1 MAVGA
6 DGKQCEWEISVVEG
20 EDRVGNISRHLR
32 SHGITQETLREKAKT
47 IVEQLASAVAR
58 KAANRE
64 LAAEYKRRLFDF
76 ISSAHLPFNIVENE
90 ELVALVKFLSGG
102 PGLPQ
107 GCQCRQGARDGLI
120 ESAREKLARCL
131 KGLAGRPVTLAVD
144 SGTVWRRYFTVVAMC
159 PGELPLIVSMAHDES
174 LGVGGGDHGRQ
185 TAENIARH
193 IEGIIKGPLS
203 ESTVVAIVADNAAN
217 MQAAIKMLSTDA
229 VADVKPAQTLS
240 DALLDELLEAFE
252 PVDAAAAAP
261 QAEEAPPKFDGC
273 LLTILPQ
280 RCVAHVLQLIVRDI
294 LADDVMAPLV
304 RAYDGEKKKSS
315 ETEVDTRWNSKY
327 RVLVDLGEAQVGDL
341 GYQRQKA

>member
-1 MAVGA
+1 MAQPPARRDRSPSPDEPEVIIEEPAPAPAQLPVFQLAAATRASTVLPTRSSWVYDALTVVREESGGAGKKRTHVCRCMAVGA

-120 ESAREKLARCL
+120 ESARQKLARCL

-174 LGVGGGDHGRQ
+174 LGVGGDDHGRQ
-185 TAENIARH
+185 TAENI
-193 IEGIIKGPLS
+193 K
-203 ESTVVAIVADNAAN
+203 V
-217 MQAAIKMLSTDA
+217 
-229 VADVKPAQTLS
+229 
-240 DALLDELLEAFE
+240 
-252 PVDAAAAAP
+252 
-261 QAEEAPPKFDGC
+261 
-273 LLTILPQ
+273 
-280 RCVAHVLQLIVRDI
+280 
-294 LADDVMAPLV
+294 
-304 RAYDGEKKKSS
+304 
-315 ETEVDTRWNSKY
+315 ETRLKQ
-327 RVLVDLGEAQVGDL
+327 G
-341 GYQRQKA
+341 